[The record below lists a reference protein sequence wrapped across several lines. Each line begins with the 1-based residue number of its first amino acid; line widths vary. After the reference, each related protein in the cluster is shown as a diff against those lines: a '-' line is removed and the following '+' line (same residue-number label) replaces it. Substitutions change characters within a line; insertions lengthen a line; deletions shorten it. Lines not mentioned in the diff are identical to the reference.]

1 MPQPFEK
8 IFSSPGAEYRGMP
21 FWSWNGRLEPEKLR
35 RQIREFK
42 AMGLGGF
49 FMHSRV
55 GLATPYLGREWFECI
70 RASIDEA
77 KSQRLIPCLY
87 DEDRWASGAAG
98 GMVTRDPACRA
109 WILYLHAHSGA
120 AHPTSFGFWS
130 ARLDGAVARN
140 LHRGDPEPGETRF
153 EIFAE
158 EEPCSAWFNGYTYL
172 DVLNPEAVKR
182 FIEVTYERYR
192 QELGT
197 DFGRAVPAI
206 FTDEPHYWR
215 YANLVPLPWPGAA
228 DAAWTP
234 RLPELFRE
242 RFGYDLAEH
251 LPELFY
257 DCPERSSSPARYH
270 YWQLLTELFVNAFT
284 KQLGTWC
291 EKNGIALTGHLLWE
305 DTPSSQTRCVGAS
318 MRHYPY
324 MQIPGI
330 DQLTEYGQLYDAC
343 KQLASAARQ
352 FDRPLRISEVYGCTG
367 WDMSFAGYKAM
378 GDWQYALGV
387 NRRCLHL
394 SFYTMEGEA
403 KRDYPASFSPHS
415 SFSGV
420 LKFLED
426 YFARLGVVLSRGRE
440 VRDLLVVHPVESA
453 WTLLNRDLVAAQAF
467 DRKLA
472 TLRNGLFDRSL
483 DFDYGDEEHLARFG
497 SVEPGARLKLA
508 SGVYRAVLLPEME
521 TIRGTTLTLLRRF
534 RESGGVVCALGNA
547 PARVDG
553 MPDPAAREFWRD
565 LPRGVDALEPLVRR
579 VRLTA
584 QDGTPVP
591 GMLHQ
596 LRESADGLDLF
607 LCNPGFES
615 EVPDEHRIRCAERRR
630 ELLFVAVELRTSRSG
645 SLYELV
651 PESGKILRHPV
662 EKIPGGCR
670 WTTSF
675 HALQSRIFHFS
686 DREISGAKTPKPF
699 QIDSRMELSPSE
711 WKIRRDEPNVLVLDR
726 AAWKLGEGRRH
737 EPDFILRIDDEVRR
751 ALGVPVRGGRM
762 VQPWARKVEKAEKA
776 PLELEYRFHVSALPD
791 GALFLA
797 LERPDEW
804 QIELNGMPVESR
816 SDEGFW
822 IDDAIRRL
830 RLPPDALRTGCN
842 HLRLFQEYRTDGA
855 GLEAF
860 YLLGEFCVTG
870 ESLTPLR
877 RTLQLGDWCTQG
889 FPNYAGNMVYCT
901 TFDWTE
907 QSSGRLR
914 LRLGRHGSTAIRVRF
929 NGRDAGILGWAPWE
943 LELEQPVRGGNT
955 LEIEV
960 IGSRRNALGPFF
972 LADPHPLRFGANEF
986 REYSHPEYRN
996 LTSYGLF
1003 TPPEL
1008 LWERECG
1015 NDARQAV
1022 FSMESIDKEGGRH
1035 WTR

>member
-1 MPQPFEK
+1 MPLSFEK
-8 IFSSPGAEYRGMP
+8 IFSSPGTEYRGMP

-55 GLATPYLGREWFECI
+55 GLETPYLGKEWFDSV
-70 RASIDEA
+70 RASVDEA
-77 KSQRLIPCLY
+77 GRAGLIPCLY

-98 GMVTRDPACRA
+98 GLVTCDPACRA
-109 WILYLHAHSGA
+109 WILYLHAHSGP
-120 AHPTSFGFWS
+120 AHPVSFGFWS

-140 LHRGDPEPGETRF
+140 LHRGDPEPDETRF

-158 EEPCSAWFNGYTYL
+158 EEPCSPWFNGYTYL

-192 QELGT
+192 KELDGE
-197 DFGRAVPAI
+197 FGAAVPTI

-215 YANLVPLPWPGAA
+215 YVNLVPLPWPGAA
-228 DAAWTP
+228 DAPWTF

-242 RFGYDLAEH
+242 RFGYDPAEH

-257 DCPERSSSPARYH
+257 DCPERGASPARYH
-270 YWQLLTELFVNAFT
+270 YWQLLTELFVNSFT
-284 KQLGTWC
+284 KQVGTWC

-305 DTPSSQTRCVGAS
+305 DTPSTQTRCVGAS

-352 FDRPLRISEVYGCTG
+352 FDRPLRISEAYGCTG

-394 SFYTMEGEA
+394 AFYTMAGEA
-403 KRDYPASFSPHS
+403 KRDYPASFSSHS
-415 SFSGV
+415 SFCGV

-453 WTLLNRDLVAAQAF
+453 WILLNRDLAAAQEF
-467 DRKLA
+467 DRKLVR
-472 TLRNGLFDRSL
+472 LRNRLFDYAL
-483 DFDYGDEEHLARFG
+483 DFDYGDEEHLAQFG
-497 SVEPGARLKLA
+497 SVEPGAVLKLG

-521 TIRGTTLTLLRRF
+521 TIRGTTLALLRRF
-534 RESGGVVCALGNA
+534 RENGGMVCAVGEA
-547 PARVDG
+547 PVRVDG
-553 MPDPAAREFWRD
+553 IPDPAARAFWRE
-565 LPRGVDALEPLVRR
+565 LPQDIEEAAPLVRR
-579 VRLTA
+579 IRLSA
-584 QDGTPVP
+584 EDGTPLP

-596 LRESADGLDLF
+596 LRESEEGLDLF
-607 LCNPGFES
+607 LCNPGFEA

-630 ELLFVAVELRTSRSG
+630 ELPFVAVELRTSRSG

-651 PESGKILRHPV
+651 PESGKILRRPV
-662 EKIPGGCR
+662 EKIPGGYR

-675 HALQSRIFHFS
+675 HALQSRIFRLS
-686 DREISGAKTPKPF
+686 DCKIPGAETPGAFRPDF
-699 QIDSRMELSPSE
+699 RMELSPPE
-711 WKIRRDEPNVLVLDR
+711 WKIQRDEPNVLVLDR
-726 AAWKLGEGRRH
+726 AAWKLGAGRRH
-737 EPDFILRIDDEVRR
+737 EQDFILRIDDEVRR

-762 VQPWARKVEKAEKA
+762 VQPWARKAETVFHA
-776 PLELEYRFHVSALPD
+776 PLELEYRFDVAALPE

-797 LERPDEW
+797 LEQPEEW
-804 QIELNGMPVESR
+804 RIELNGIPLESR
-816 SDEGFW
+816 REAGFW
-822 IDDAIRRL
+822 IDDAIRRI
-830 RLPPDALRTGCN
+830 PVPVGALRIGGN
-842 HLRLFQEYRTDGA
+842 RLLLSQEYRSDGA
-855 GLEAF
+855 GLEAL
-860 YLLGEFCVTG
+860 YLLGEFCV
-870 ESLTPLR
+870 ENE
-877 RTLQLGDWCTQG
+877 TLQRLRHTLRLGNWCEQG
-889 FPNYAGNMVYCT
+889 FPNYAGNILYRT
-901 TFDWTE
+901 TFDWVE
-907 QSSGRLR
+907 QSPGRLR
-914 LRLGRHGSTAIRVRF
+914 LRLGRQGSTALRVRF
-929 NGRDAGILGWAPWE
+929 NGEEAGILAWEPWE
-943 LELEQPVRGGNT
+943 LELGRPVCGRNM

-972 LADPHPLRFGANEF
+972 LSEPHPLRFGANEF
-986 REYSHPEYRN
+986 REYAHPEYRN
-996 LTSYGLF
+996 LTAYGLF
-1003 TPPEL
+1003 SPPEL
-1008 LWERECG
+1008 LWESVDGAGCPRVG
-1015 NDARQAV
+1015 
-1022 FSMESIDKEGGRH
+1022 
-1035 WTR
+1035 